1 MVFDQVIGDLAETK
15 GIALQGN
22 GAIAFKR
29 AIVRNGFAVNIRRC
43 LRFGQGN
50 IFFAAYSQGQSVIW
64 NKIFALQFSD
74 MKPCTQ
80 DFDAFQVGNDI
91 RNEGE
96 LVAKKGVG
104 HQIIAEFIH
113 KSFDRR
119 KAALIGSGEC
129 AKLGHGI
136 IGIDSFLKKGDK
148 MALSADSVRPEM
160 QHTIR
165 RISCLRQRKRRQ
177 REIGVTGKK
186 S

>member
-1 MVFDQVIGDLAETK
+1 MVFDQVIRNFTESK

-22 GAIAFKR
+22 GAIAFER
-29 AIVRNGFAVNIRRC
+29 AIVRNGVAVDISPC

-64 NKIFALQFSD
+64 NEIFALQFSD

-80 DFDAFQVGNDI
+80 DFDPFQIGNVI
-91 RNEGE
+91 RNKGE
-96 LVAKKGVG
+96 LIAEKGVG

-129 AKLGHGI
+129 AKL
-136 IGIDSFLKKGDK
+136 
-148 MALSADSVRPEM
+148 
-160 QHTIR
+160 
-165 RISCLRQRKRRQ
+165 
-177 REIGVTGKK
+177 
-186 S
+186 